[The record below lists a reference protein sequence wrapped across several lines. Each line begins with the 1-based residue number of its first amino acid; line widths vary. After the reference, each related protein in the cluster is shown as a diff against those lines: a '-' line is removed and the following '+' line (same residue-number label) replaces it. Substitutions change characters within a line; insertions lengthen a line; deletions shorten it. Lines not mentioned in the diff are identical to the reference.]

1 VIVEIGLVW
10 TLMWLR
16 NFHRV
21 VSKVR
26 ESHSIQLIGTASSGW
41 SHLILRSA

>member
-1 VIVEIGLVW
+1 VIVEIGLVQ
-10 TLMWLR
+10 TLMWRR

-26 ESHSIQLIGTASSGW
+26 ESHYSKAPRNLAVAANK
-41 SHLILRSA
+41 L